1 MLFFLKI
8 NLRDKNLPG
17 KAFSILIVF
26 LAILVFYACSGVSP
40 QNDPEKQERKIV
52 FDNQIQSITE
62 WKSSFFAGVKQ
73 KEFPVHFRKFD
84 KTGLLKNEVLFTHDS
99 LPDSFVSYWYNTSD
113 NMDSCIALN
122 ADSSLLYRVVILYNE
137 KGRRRDYYFYLP
149 DGSYKYRNVS
159 TYDDTGKLKE
169 LSWYWPDGFKAKN
182 VYEYKQDRL
191 IKDTEFGPG
200 GEFRYRW
207 DHNYDASGNKILSI
221 QTYPDDKVTSRIEYN
236 YNASGQLIEEV
247 HLNGTEFQSRTA
259 YHYDSK
265 GLLSA
270 KEEMSASG
278 RIISASRFEYKK

>member
-1 MLFFLKI
+1 MLFFNKKKGRRGNL
-8 NLRDKNLPG
+8 NLR
-17 KAFSILIVF
+17 ASSILSVF
-26 LAILVFYACSGVSP
+26 LATMVFVACSGVSP
-40 QNDPEKQERKIV
+40 QNDPEKKERELIRS
-52 FDNQIQSITE
+52 NHILSIIELKAT
-62 WKSSFFAGVKQ
+62 FFAGVKQ
-73 KEFPVHFRKFD
+73 KEFPVHLRKFD

-137 KGRRRDYYFYLP
+137 KGQRRDYYFYLP

-270 KEEMSASG
+270 KEELSASG